1 MSMRCYIICLFL
13 VAVSFSGF
21 GQMFKTEMDT
31 TYIRLYPHTI
41 KVKGIFLDRYYGLRL
56 KEKGIDR
63 AVKMS
68 AREQSYFGLGITIW
82 NLNLDFSS
90 LIANPLEK
98 KKIGE
103 EDGFDLQLSLY
114 TRRWN
119 FDAELSNIKN
129 FSFKN
134 KDVFDNIDEE
144 IPDFNNLNIR
154 RIELG
159 ATYIFLPEKFS
170 FRSAFIQVDR
180 QLKSAGS
187 PILSFTYKYSSLDS
201 DSIPTPE
208 SIEVPTLEKLKSEG
222 HKFALL
228 PGYSYNFNHK
238 AWFVNTTGS
247 VGFDIQKS
255 SFSIN
260 DEADDNLRLEWLFE
274 LKGGLGYHDDTYSA
288 GALIFYQFS
297 PSRLDELRLWTNSG
311 SLRLFFAY
319 RFPAPKFVRK
329 TKPKFLD

>member
-1 MSMRCYIICLFL
+1 M
-13 VAVSFSGF
+13 SFSCF
-21 GQMFKTEMDT
+21 GQVFKSEMDT
-31 TYIRLYPHTI
+31 TYIRLYPNTV
-41 KVKGIFLDRYYGLRL
+41 KVKGIFMDRYYGIRL

-63 AVKMS
+63 VIKMS
-68 AREQSYFGLGITIW
+68 AREQSYFGLGIMVW
-82 NLNLDFSS
+82 NLNLDLSS
-90 LIANPLEK
+90 LIPNPLEK

-103 EDGFDLQLSLY
+103 EDGFDLQLNLY

-119 FDAELSNIKN
+119 FDAEISNIKN

-134 KDVFDNIDEE
+134 KDVFGNIDEE
-144 IPDFNNLNIR
+144 IPDFNNLNVR
-154 RIELG
+154 RIGVG

-187 PILSFTYKYSSLDS
+187 PILSFTYNYSSLDS
-201 DSIPTPE
+201 DSIPTPQ
-208 SIEVPTLEKLKSEG
+208 SVDIPTLEALKSEG

-228 PGYSYNFNHK
+228 PGYSYNFIHK
-238 AWFVNTTGS
+238 AWFLNTTGS
-247 VGFDIQKS
+247 AGFDIQKS

-260 DEADDNLRLEWLFE
+260 NESDANTRLEWLFE
-274 LKGGLGYHDDTYSA
+274 LKGSLGYHDDTFSA

-297 PSRLDELRLWTNSG
+297 PSRLDNLRLWANSG
-311 SLRLFFAY
+311 SLRLFAAY